1 MFNPSRDQARDFLFT
16 AWQKFNAANAN
27 TPLTSLE
34 TIAVDIIA
42 KHPEYHDLL
51 ARRNQFVDRDYA
63 PEHGETNPF
72 LHISMHI
79 AIQEQIAID
88 QPHGI
93 RAAHQKLA
101 AKLGSVLNA
110 EHEIMDCLAE
120 MIWQAQQ
127 TKCAPDAKIYLK
139 CLQDKIVKF
148 K

>member
-1 MFNPSRDQARDFLFT
+1 MFNPSRDQARDFLFE
-16 AWQKFNAANAN
+16 AWRKYNAQH
-27 TPLTSLE
+27 PLTTLE

-42 KHPEYHDLL
+42 KHPEYHALF
-51 ARRNQFVDRDYA
+51 ARRDQFVDRDYA

-88 QPHGI
+88 QPQGI
-93 RAAHQKLA
+93 RDAHQKLT
-101 AKLGSVLNA
+101 AKLGSAIDA

-127 TKCAPDAKIYLK
+127 SKSAPSADIYLK
-139 CLQDKIVKF
+139 CLEAKLVKF
-148 K
+148 A